1 MPALNGV
8 RLDVSVLLDLLVT
21 LLRISVSQRPTVTPG
36 HQYQNATS
44 MKYGMNV
51 VANVLSDIAVTLIKA
66 TV

>member
-1 MPALNGV
+1 MPVLNGV
-8 RLDVSVLLDLLVT
+8 KLVVSVLLDLLVT
-21 LLRISVSQRPTVTPG
+21 LSRISVSRRLTVTLG
-36 HQYQNATS
+36 HPYQNATS